1 MQGEKMMQKAY
12 KVFLFT
18 MFALLAF
25 AGSGKAGTKVVTDQS
40 GAGIAVEKP
49 FKRIISLYGAHTENL
64 FSLGLDK
71 EIIGVS
77 PDEAFPPQSMH
88 KPVFSYHDD
97 VEKFIAAKPDLVLVR
112 PMITIGY
119 PNFVKALRNAGI
131 TVVSLQPT
139 TMEDVY
145 AYWKDLGILTG
156 REPRAEAMI
165 EKFKAG
171 LRKINAIVSTIPQAK
186 RKRVYFDS
194 IHSKFMTFS
203 PSSITMF
210 ALQSAGG
217 INVAT
222 DARAVKGAN
231 VADYGKEHI
240 LFRAKEIDVYLGQ
253 NGAMNHASVEQIN
266 EEAGFRIIKAVREGQ
281 VYIVDEK
288 IVSRPTMRLL
298 DGIYQIGRF
307 LYPDK
312 FNDVTALV
320 KLPTLSRAQFAEML
334 CKMSNIPLKTP
345 DYRKDIL
352 DRSAGKHKYG
362 DFKDVDYTGDDYKF
376 IETAV
381 YRGIFPHIQNSDFLP
396 DRPITRRDFAY
407 ALFVNFDFPDVKKA
421 VTIKDVKDTDPF
433 FQQIST
439 AVGLGLM
446 NTTPEGLFMP
456 DGTVS
461 GQEAFRSI
469 AKAKKAAVQ
478 PAN

>member
-1 MQGEKMMQKAY
+1 MQKAY
-12 KVFLFT
+12 KVLLFAV
-18 MFALLAF
+18 FALLAF
-25 AGSGKAGTKVVTDQS
+25 GGSSKAGTNVITDQS
-40 GAGIAVEKP
+40 GARIVVEKP

-77 PDEAFPPQSMH
+77 PDEAFPPQTMH

-112 PMITIGY
+112 PMITLGY
-119 PNFVKALRNAGI
+119 PNFVKALQDAGI

-139 TMEDVY
+139 TIEDVY

-156 REPRAEAMI
+156 REPRAEAMTR
-165 EKFKAG
+165 KFKAG
-171 LRKINAIVSTIPQAK
+171 LQKIGAIVSTIPQAK

-203 PSSITMF
+203 ASSITMF
-210 ALQSAGG
+210 ALESAGG

-222 DARAVKGAN
+222 DAGAVKGTN
-231 VADYGKEHI
+231 IADYGKEHI
-240 LFRAKEIDVYLGQ
+240 LSRAKEIDVYLGQ
-253 NGAMNHASVEQIN
+253 NGAMNHASVEQIK
-266 EEAGFRIIKAVREGQ
+266 EEAGFQIIKAVREGHIH
-281 VYIVDEK
+281 IVDEK

-298 DGIYQIGRF
+298 DGIYEIGRF
-307 LYPDK
+307 LYPNK
-312 FNDVTALV
+312 FNDVTALAKV
-320 KLPTLSRAQFAEML
+320 PTLSRAQFAEML

-345 DYRKDIL
+345 SYRKDIL

-362 DFKDVDYTGDDYKF
+362 DFKDVDYAGDDYKF

-381 YRGIFPHIQNSDFLP
+381 YRGIFPNIQNSDFFP
-396 DRPITRRDFAY
+396 DRPITRRDFTY
-407 ALFVNFDFPDVKKA
+407 GLFVNFDFPDVKKTVA
-421 VTIKDVKDTDPF
+421 LKDVKDTDPF

-461 GQEAFRSI
+461 GEEAFRIIS
-469 AKAKKAAVQ
+469 KAKRAAVQ
-478 PAN
+478 ATN